1 MGPSTPHCVWM
12 LLLVIAALNEPALHR
27 SCCCSSSRFG
37 AGSGLGISCITAQ
50 VSVLPLLQPPL
61 SYTAPELAGN
71 GMQRADITLTSSAD
85 VFSLGEA
92 CLFRLAC
99 RM

>member
-1 MGPSTPHCVWM
+1 M
-12 LLLVIAALNEPALHR
+12 
-27 SCCCSSSRFG
+27 
-37 AGSGLGISCITAQ
+37 SCITAQ
-50 VSVLPLLQPPL
+50 VSILPLLQPPL

-92 CLFRLAC
+92 CLFRFSLQEVILLQVAPTQHAPAQ
-99 RM
+99 RTS